1 MVDRINHVWRKSKQV
16 MVKTL
21 VLGMLGVLG
30 LAGCAMAPH
39 EPGTNATNATNA
51 TNGANSDLPGSHP
64 GANLPGL
71 PPGAKPLTNYV
82 TVAATEPNTRL
93 LPSTAVDKATS
104 KITRLIFSGLAFL
117 DERGQVKNDIA
128 TAIIPN
134 ETCTIYDIEIR
145 PDLYFSDG
153 TLVKAGNFARTWSD
167 IVRNADTRREATLL
181 KAVRGYADTARGHE
195 VPSGTMAN
203 PGAATNPEGGSVPAL
218 TPELEGIEVMSDTH
232 FKVHLERS
240 TCDFISRVATPVF
253 APLPYAAFDQNGK
266 ISASFTENPY
276 GYGPYMLSREGA
288 WERGVQL
295 NLVPNERYLGPRLA
309 KNEGISF
316 KFYRDRDASYRDLQT
331 DELDV
336 DDALPVAA
344 LKTYRDQLG
353 ARTKEHVSSV
363 TSFLVLPRVA
373 RFSPTT
379 DEGRWRRQAISL
391 SLNRAEIAR
400 KYFSLMVIP
409 ATDFVSPV
417 VLGYDKT
424 RSDNE
429 ALRFD
434 LARAKA
440 AWAQANALSPWEGEL
455 VLARVD
461 NESSEWVERAASQI
475 RTALGVSV
483 RVVSFPD
490 RAALRK
496 AATEGISPG
505 FGQPVQPSQPV
516 QPGKSGGKNPGSAA
530 GSGQDKTNQGGQPGQ
545 PGQPGSLNTPP
556 GALLTPYLV
565 YADSWEPKYPGMN
578 AYLWPLFSAA
588 GIGNDSGYHNP
599 GFEDMLGKAR
609 AAVSEYQAS
618 HIYHD
623 AETILLRDLP
633 VIPLWFEK
641 TAVGWSTKVAGLHLD
656 WQGIPQYWRITKD

>member
-1 MVDRINHVWRKSKQV
+1 MIDRIDYVRRSFKSV
-16 MVKTL
+16 MAKTL
-21 VLGMLGVLG
+21 ALGMLGALG

-39 EPGTNATNATNA
+39 EPGAT
-51 TNGANSDLPGSHP
+51 GANSANAAHPGAHP
-64 GANLPGL
+64 GANIPGL
-71 PPGAKPLTNYV
+71 PLGPKPLPNYV

-117 DERGQVKNDIA
+117 DERGQVKKDIA

-134 ETCTIYDIEIR
+134 ETCTLYDIEIH
-145 PDLYFSDG
+145 PDLHFSDG

-195 VPSGTMAN
+195 APSGTMTS
-203 PGAATNPEGGSVPAL
+203 PGVATNPGVGSAPAL

-232 FKVHLERS
+232 FKVHLERA

-288 WERGVQL
+288 WERGAQL

-316 KFYRDRDASYRDLQT
+316 KFYHDRDASYRDLQA

-353 ARTKEHVSSV
+353 ARAGEHASSV
-363 TSFLVLPRVA
+363 TSFLVLPRA
-373 RFSPTT
+373 QRFSPTT
-379 DEGRWRRQAISL
+379 DEGRLRRQAISL

-400 KYFSLMVIP
+400 KFFSLMVVP

-417 VLGYDKT
+417 VLGHDKN
-424 RSDNE
+424 RSGTE

-434 LARAKA
+434 VERAKT
-440 AWAQANALSPWEGEL
+440 AWMQANALSPWEGEL

-461 NESSEWVERAASQI
+461 NESSEWMERAASQI
-475 RTALGVSV
+475 RAALGVST

-496 AATEGISPG
+496 AVTEGISPG
-505 FGQPVQPSQPV
+505 FGQSSQSGQSS
-516 QPGKSGGKNPGSAA
+516 QPGKSGGKNSGSTP

-545 PGQPGSLNTPP
+545 PSQPGSVDTQP
-556 GALLTPYLV
+556 GSLLTPYLV

-618 HIYHD
+618 HIYRD